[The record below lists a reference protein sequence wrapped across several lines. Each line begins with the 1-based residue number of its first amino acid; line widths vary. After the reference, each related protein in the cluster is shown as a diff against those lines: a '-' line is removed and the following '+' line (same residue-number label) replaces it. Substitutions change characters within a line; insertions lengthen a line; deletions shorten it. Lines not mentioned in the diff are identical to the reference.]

1 MTSIA
6 PSPNFVASTSLDRF
20 ARIHSTSEPP
30 QEVGHQVDK
39 KGAVLE
45 KIFTKSI
52 PTVVVWDKSVES
64 GVEKMG
70 VVEGET
76 EDEDE
81 NIWDGMENVADSEG
95 DEADEDRAK
104 SRNNKKSRA
113 G

>member
-1 MTSIA
+1 
-6 PSPNFVASTSLDRF
+6 
-20 ARIHSTSEPP
+20 
-30 QEVGHQVDK
+30 
-39 KGAVLE
+39 
-45 KIFTKSI
+45 
-52 PTVVVWDKSVES
+52 
-64 GVEKMG
+64 MG